1 MEDEDSVASP
11 SLSVNACGK
20 GITPEDGTR
29 STTSDVVVD
38 DDNADVADDPLA
50 WLLTAIAAMGEELSF
65 SPTDEATTNDV
76 AEGIS
81 RGCEFFV
88 LSMAMAMADSPV
100 EAAKK
105 TSY

>member
-38 DDNADVADDPLA
+38 DDNADVADDP
-50 WLLTAIAAMGEELSF
+50 
-65 SPTDEATTNDV
+65 
-76 AEGIS
+76 
-81 RGCEFFV
+81 
-88 LSMAMAMADSPV
+88 
-100 EAAKK
+100 
-105 TSY
+105 